1 MVDAQVTAVLVTDLV
16 ASTGLLD
23 RLGDDAAHEA
33 SVQHFSLLRS
43 TVADHGGREVKNTG
57 TGLMVEFHSVVAAV
71 KCAIDMQR
79 RASHHPLGRRLRI
92 GIEAGEHV
100 RDGDDL
106 FGTGVVVAER
116 LCDLAGGQH
125 IITTD
130 LVSRLVGTRVDA
142 SFTPLGSVPLK
153 GLAARVEVFA
163 VTWDA
168 PATEK
173 SRAVDPPAITVV
185 IADDQRLVRGGL
197 RVILDSEPGIVV
209 VGEAGNGL
217 EAIELVRRH
226 SPSVAL
232 LDIRM
237 PNMDGLVAARH
248 ILVESPASRILI
260 LTTFDADEYVFEAL
274 RAGASGFLLKDAPP
288 DQLVGAVRSI
298 AAGDA
303 LIDPSVTR
311 RLISRFAK
319 AARPPG
325 ATPDSLRHLTARELD
340 VLRQVARGL
349 SNIEIAQE
357 LVVEENTVKTHVG
370 RILMKLGLRDRVQ
383 AVVFAYECGF
393 VVPDRP

>member
-153 GLAARVEVFA
+153 GVAAMVEVFA

-173 SRAVDPPAITVV
+173 SRAVGPPAITVV

-393 VVPDRP
+393 IVPDRP